1 MNSYKHLEKLCGEI
15 MRDERRVSAYIDE
28 MTCTPFGPSLVAG
41 WNNDL
46 KKLKH
51 YRHIRNLI
59 AHEPDCSE
67 DSLCVPSDAVW
78 IENFCTRI
86 LNSSDPL
93 SLYRRAL
100 AEQRKAQAKSLPQP
114 QDLDFENTVRT
125 NENFSKSSA
134 NKNNGNKA
142 AKHAAVFTVAAIS
155 ILMLILFL
163 FLLTAKKSQQ
173 LLKVLL
179 YKKMER
185 VMGIEPT

>member
-67 DSLCVPSDAVW
+67 DSLSIPSDAVW

-86 LNSSDPL
+86 LNLSDPL
-93 SLYRRAL
+93 SLYRRVL
-100 AEQRKAQAKSLPQP
+100 AEQRKAQVKRIPQP
-114 QDLDFENTVRT
+114 QDLDFENAVRT
-125 NENFSKSSA
+125 NENFNKSSA

-142 AKHAAVFTVAAIS
+142 AKHAAAACFAAVFTVAAIL

-163 FLLTAKKSQQ
+163 FFINGKIKLNS
-173 LLKVLL
+173 
-179 YKKMER
+179 Y
-185 VMGIEPT
+185 

>member
-67 DSLCVPSDAVW
+67 DSLSIPSDAVW

-86 LNSSDPL
+86 LNLSDPL

-100 AEQRKAQAKSLPQP
+100 AEQRKAQVKRIPQP
-114 QDLDFENTVRT
+114 QDLDFENAVRT

-142 AKHAAVFTVAAIS
+142 AKHAAVFTVAAIL

-163 FLLTAKKSQQ
+163 FFINGKIKLNS
-173 LLKVLL
+173 
-179 YKKMER
+179 Y
-185 VMGIEPT
+185 

>member
-67 DSLCVPSDAVW
+67 ESLCVPSDAVW

>member
-67 DSLCVPSDAVW
+67 ESLCVPSDAVW

-86 LNSSDPL
+86 LNLSDPL

-100 AEQRKAQAKSLPQP
+100 AEQRKAQVKRIPQP
-114 QDLDFENTVRT
+114 QDLDFENAVRT
-125 NENFSKSSA
+125 NENFNKSSA

-142 AKHAAVFTVAAIS
+142 AKHSADAYFADVFTVAAIAVL

-163 FLLTAKKSQQ
+163 FLLTAK
-173 LLKVLL
+173 
-179 YKKMER
+179 
-185 VMGIEPT
+185 

>member
-1 MNSYKHLEKLCGEI
+1 MSFMNSYKHLEKLCGEI

-86 LNSSDPL
+86 LNLSDPL

-114 QDLDFENTVRT
+114 QDLDFENAVRT
-125 NENFSKSSA
+125 NENFNKSSA

-142 AKHAAVFTVAAIS
+142 AKHAAVFTVAAIL

-163 FLLTAKKSQQ
+163 FLLTAK
-173 LLKVLL
+173 
-179 YKKMER
+179 
-185 VMGIEPT
+185 

>member
-1 MNSYKHLEKLCGEI
+1 
-15 MRDERRVSAYIDE
+15 MRKRFPKPPII
-28 MTCTPFGPSLVAG
+28 VA
-41 WNNDL
+41 D
-46 KKLKH
+46 
-51 YRHIRNLI
+51 
-59 AHEPDCSE
+59 
-67 DSLCVPSDAVW
+67 
-78 IENFCTRI
+78 RI
-86 LNSSDPL
+86 GFVTGNGKAQQFPVH
-93 SLYRRAL
+93 RRAL

>member
-86 LNSSDPL
+86 LNLSDPL